1 VKKWWIPS
9 LLIAVVGVAL
19 DPGTSSAQTAYRL
32 KGSVRSE
39 AGKPVPGATIKATAT
54 HGFRGDQFVGQK
66 DFAVS
71 GDDKG
76 EWNMLGLTAGVWR
89 FTISAPG
96 MLPSVVVIPIKFSNR
111 QMQSAQS
118 GQLSWALPTS
128 LIPIDEHPTLTQAVP
143 LALEGRAIEAL
154 QFLAPAVEPGA
165 KPAMK
170 VAAAEMA
177 ILIEQN
183 TLAQQLFAEVGK
195 ADPKHG
201 RAALGLASLAL
212 LRSDWESAGK
222 LLWVARDLVPRDQ
235 RPALASAITELQ
247 AIARVQ

>member
-1 VKKWWIPS
+1 
-9 LLIAVVGVAL
+9 LLVGVLGLA
-19 DPGTSSAQTAYRL
+19 DPIASSQTAYRL
-32 KGSVRSE
+32 KGSVRTE
-39 AGKPVPGATIKATAT
+39 AGKPVPGATIKALAV

-66 DFAVS
+66 DFSAS

-118 GQLSWALPTS
+118 GQLSWSLPTW
-128 LIPIDEHPTLTQAVP
+128 LVPIEEHPTLAPAVP
-143 LALEGRAIEAL
+143 LALETRAIETL
-154 QFLAPAVEPGA
+154 QFLAPSLEPGA

-170 VAAAEMA
+170 VAAGEMA
-177 ILIEQN
+177 ILIDQ
-183 TLAQQLFAEVGK
+183 TAVAQQLFAEVSK
-195 ADPKHG
+195 ADPKNA
-201 RAALGLASLAL
+201 RAALGLSGVAL
-212 LRSDWESAGK
+212 LRGDWESAGK
-222 LLWVARDLVPRDQ
+222 LLWVARDLAPRDQ